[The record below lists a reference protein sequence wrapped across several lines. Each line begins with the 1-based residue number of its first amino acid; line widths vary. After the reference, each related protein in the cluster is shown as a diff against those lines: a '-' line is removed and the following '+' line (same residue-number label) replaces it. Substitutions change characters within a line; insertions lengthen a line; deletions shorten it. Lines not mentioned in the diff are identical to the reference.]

1 MTLVPSIRPNTQAQ
15 SHTSMLILPMA
26 FGSSRDLAMPSA
38 VVLLFHLALMPCTFV
53 TLVMCA
59 MACCLFAYLTSA
71 DTGTTL
77 IYVPDA
83 VVTAYYKQVSG
94 AS

>member
-1 MTLVPSIRPNTQAQ
+1 
-15 SHTSMLILPMA
+15 ML
-26 FGSSRDLAMPSA
+26 LAAALSY
-38 VVLLFHLALMPCTFV
+38 HLASMPCMFAAIGMYTV
-53 TLVMCA
+53 TCFL
-59 MACCLFAYLTSA
+59 LSYLTSA

>member
-1 MTLVPSIRPNTQAQ
+1 
-15 SHTSMLILPMA
+15 ML
-26 FGSSRDLAMPSA
+26 LAAALSY
-38 VVLLFHLALMPCTFV
+38 HLALMPCMFATIGMYAV
-53 TLVMCA
+53 TCFL
-59 MACCLFAYLTSA
+59 LLYLTSA

-77 IYVPDA
+77 IYAPDA

>member
-1 MTLVPSIRPNTQAQ
+1 MS
-15 SHTSMLILPMA
+15 ILPTA
-26 FGSSRDLAMPSA
+26 FGSSQDPAMLSA
-38 VVLLFHLALMPCTFV
+38 VVLFNHLALTPCTFV
-53 TLVMCA
+53 TPVMCVI
-59 MACCLFAYLTSA
+59 ACFLLAYLTSA

-94 AS
+94 AA

>member
-1 MTLVPSIRPNTQAQ
+1 MYVCISGIPFHPFLHYIS
-15 SHTSMLILPMA
+15 TSP
-26 FGSSRDLAMPSA
+26 
-38 VVLLFHLALMPCTFV
+38 
-53 TLVMCA
+53 
-59 MACCLFAYLTSA
+59 

-77 IYVPDA
+77 IYLPDA

>member
-1 MTLVPSIRPNTQAQ
+1 
-15 SHTSMLILPMA
+15 MA
-26 FGSSRDLAMPSA
+26 FGSSRDPAMLSA
-38 VVLLFHLALMPCTFV
+38 VVHSHHLALTPCTFV

-59 MACCLFAYLTSA
+59 IACCLLSYLTSA

>member
-1 MTLVPSIRPNTQAQ
+1 
-15 SHTSMLILPMA
+15 
-26 FGSSRDLAMPSA
+26 
-38 VVLLFHLALMPCTFV
+38 
-53 TLVMCA
+53 
-59 MACCLFAYLTSA
+59 MACFLLAYITSA

>member
-1 MTLVPSIRPNTQAQ
+1 
-15 SHTSMLILPMA
+15 
-26 FGSSRDLAMPSA
+26 
-38 VVLLFHLALMPCTFV
+38 LMPCMFATIGMYAV
-53 TLVMCA
+53 TCFL
-59 MACCLFAYLTSA
+59 YLTSA

-77 IYVPDA
+77 IYAPDA